1 MVRRSRPIKPTYNRQ
16 PNYPDQPTREKTGLG
31 AKPQH
36 INQTNQT
43 TPPRQKLPV
52 AQSPHTYLGGPWAF
66 YAWGLPKSLCAQSD
80 KNATANQLPRPTN
93 SRKNG
98 AWGKAPTYKANQSN
112 QFVTFEKL
120 AKSPKFAKVTF
131 KTSTANKA
139 RNTKQTPKRSS
150 KKRSSKKG
158 ANQPNP
164 YQI

>member
-1 MVRRSRPIKPTYNRQ
+1 MKKPVRQKPRQTKPKPIKSS
-16 PNYPDQPTREKTGLG
+16 
-31 AKPQH
+31 
-36 INQTNQT
+36 IFF
-43 TPPRQKLPV
+43 PPYW
-52 AQSPHTYLGGPWAF
+52 YLGT
-66 YAWGLPKSLCAQSD
+66 SQSS
-80 KNATANQLPRPTN
+80 NPATANQLPRPTN

-98 AWGKAPTYKANQSN
+98 AWGTAPTYKPNQSN

-120 AKSPKFAKVTF
+120 VKSPKFAKVTL

-158 ANQPNP
+158 ANQPNQPNP